1 MRREPERSRGIEGEE
16 ERRRGGEEER
26 RRGGEKE
33 RRREGAKERRRGGE
47 EESRR
52 AGEQESRRAGE
63 EERRGGEEE
72 RRRRKEERGERRG
85 GEGDVAYHDQY
96 NEGGCRRGGGEATLI
111 TPVHAR
117 RYLERSWSKEGEEQG
132 RWYSCIR
139 QRKIKRRDSGE
150 DVSPFPSVQ
159 RLRLPPFPLVEL
171 LSTNGLYDSQ
181 YVLSLSYH
189 FTSTSN

>member
-1 MRREPERSRGIEGEE
+1 MRREPKRSREIE
-16 ERRRGGEEER
+16 GEEER

-33 RRREGAKERRRGGE
+33 RRREGEKERRREGEEERRGEERREGEKERRSRGEKEQRRGGE
-47 EESRR
+47 EERRR
-52 AGEQESRRAGE
+52 AGEQES
-63 EERRGGEEE
+63 RRGGEEE

-139 QRKIKRRDSGE
+139 QRKIKTRDSGAC
-150 DVSPFPSVQ
+150 DACDACVRSATTT
-159 RLRLPPFPLVEL
+159 RGGRCGL
-171 LSTNGLYDSQ
+171 LTWF
-181 YVLSLSYH
+181 H
-189 FTSTSN
+189 